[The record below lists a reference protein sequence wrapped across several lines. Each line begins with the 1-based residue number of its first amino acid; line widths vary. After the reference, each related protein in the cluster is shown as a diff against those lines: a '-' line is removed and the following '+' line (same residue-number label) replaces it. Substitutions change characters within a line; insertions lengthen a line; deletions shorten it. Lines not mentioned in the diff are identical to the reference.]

1 MKPMLQIIFPE
12 GSQWFYPV
20 SFIWFMAIAI
30 FLISLPVLLVSTG
43 YWYEHET
50 GTAVDMDSELA
61 NLSEFLYGA
70 VFEMWRVFA
79 VFLAVSCAFD
89 MYYFYLAKRKEQDE
103 WL

>member
-1 MKPMLQIIFPE
+1 MKPILQIVFPE
-12 GSQWFYPV
+12 GNDWFYPL
-20 SFIWFMAIAI
+20 SLIWFMAIAV

-61 NLSEFLYGA
+61 NLS
-70 VFEMWRVFA
+70 A
-79 VFLAVSCAFD
+79 VFLVVSCAFD
-89 MYYFYLAKRKEQDE
+89 MYSFYLAKRKERDE